1 MVNQHNKHKK
11 DEICVIKIGYSCLF
25 DNQGNIN
32 SYLLKQKGEEIE
44 YLSNKAIV
52 VVSGAIA
59 LGKKRR
65 HETKSN
71 DELSDVELE
80 SFASIG
86 QPELMNIYSKA
97 FSSPVAQ
104 LILTNNDLVH
114 RNHIRDLV
122 HHNLNGGIITLVN
135 YNDCIDFN
143 QLRKDNDTLAAQM
156 LSYCDANKL
165 IILGTYDGF
174 FDKKGELIEEINCID
189 DKSYS
194 LCNGKSKLGTGGF
207 STKLDAAKIVLKE
220 DKEMIIGNIK
230 YSIEDLINGNKRRTI
245 FRPEYKPAA

>member
-1 MVNQHNKHKK
+1 MVIQQNKHNKQ
-11 DEICVIKIGYSCLF
+11 EIYVIKVGSSCLF
-25 DNQGNIN
+25 DESGKIN
-32 SYLLKQKGEEIE
+32 YSLLEKKAKEIE
-44 YLSNKAIV
+44 SLPSKAFV

-65 HETKSN
+65 HETRTNS
-71 DELSDVELE
+71 ELANVELE

-86 QPELMNIYSKA
+86 QPLLMDIYKKL

-114 RNHIRDLV
+114 ENHIRDLI
-122 HHNLNGGIITLVN
+122 HHNLNDGILTLVN
-135 YNDCIDFN
+135 YNDCIDFK

-156 LSYCDANKL
+156 LSYCDADKL
-165 IILGTYDGF
+165 IIFGTYDGF
-174 FDKKGELIEEINCID
+174 FDKKGRLIEEINRVD
-189 DKSYS
+189 DNLYS

-207 STKLDAAKIVLKE
+207 STKLDAAKIVLKK

-230 YSIEDLINGNKRRTI
+230 YSVEDLINGDAKRTI
-245 FRPEYKPAA
+245 FRNEYKPAA